1 MVDTLTTNPISK
13 DLKGNGINTC
23 YRSFKKV
30 KMQTTMQKGNPKY
43 KTKYWHTPRR
53 YFRKRLKE
61 NYGTKEPRPKT
72 VKRITRQKSI
82 AG

>member
-1 MVDTLTTNPISK
+1 MTIGYGK
-13 DLKGNGINTC
+13 DLKGNGINT
-23 YRSFKKV
+23 YHRSFKKV
-30 KMQTTMQKGNPKY
+30 KTQTTVWKGNPKY